1 LYWTALAIAV
11 VVYAVVAWL
20 SRTHAGRMMAAVR
33 ENAQRVQVLGV
44 RPYVVRLIAF
54 VMAGAL
60 ATLVG
65 MAYLLVQG
73 GANPQVTTPSF
84 TLSLLVMVVLG
95 GAGARWGALLGGIL
109 YTLFDQRLAV
119 LASSSLI
126 TSLPGVLR
134 VPLSQPLFL
143 LGALFVL
150 VVLFLPG
157 GLAGAI
163 SRLRRRPEPAL
174 RSG

>member
-1 LYWTALAIAV
+1 
-11 VVYAVVAWL
+11 
-20 SRTHAGRMMAAVR
+20 
-33 ENAQRVQVLGV
+33 
-44 RPYVVRLIAF
+44 
-54 VMAGAL
+54 
-60 ATLVG
+60 
-65 MAYLLVQG
+65 MAYLLAHG
-73 GANPQVTTPSF
+73 GASPQVTTPSF

-109 YTLFDQRLAV
+109 YTLLDQRLAV
-119 LASSSLI
+119 LASSSQI

-143 LGALFVL
+143 LGTLFVL

-157 GLAGAI
+157 GLAGAM
-163 SRLRRRPEPAL
+163 SRLH

>member
-1 LYWTALAIAV
+1 
-11 VVYAVVAWL
+11 
-20 SRTHAGRMMAAVR
+20 MMAAVR
-33 ENAQRVQVLGV
+33 ENALRVQVFGV

-54 VMAGAL
+54 VAAGAL

-65 MAYLLVQG
+65 MAYLLAQG

-109 YTLFDQRLAV
+109 YTLLDQRLAV
-119 LASSSLI
+119 LASSSRI
-126 TSLPGVLR
+126 TSLPALLR

-163 SRLRRRPEPAL
+163 SRLGATEWGREP
-174 RSG
+174 SKST